1 MVEVIKEKNSTCNSC
16 MKQNAYKIL
25 CMPNEH
31 CGCVIYL
38 CEDCMQ
44 KMIGQFA
51 IEKEKEND

>member
-25 CMPNEH
+25 CMPNKH
-31 CGCVIYL
+31 YGCAIYL

-51 IEKEKEND
+51 IEKETEND

>member
-51 IEKEKEND
+51 IEKETDDD